1 MEFEFFLERQN
12 WGQLWGYSKPHPQDC
27 YALIRSW
34 NGYWELRQVSKLSC
48 FCLRPSNGFDN
59 LTTVKRQWT
68 FFTEDIFFFAASGW
82 ASGDVSEKQ
91 EYWWAQWFFLTMSYR
106 HSLSNQISQSIFL
119 LSEGPV
125 QASGSNDFMQ
135 LISFTYILGT
145 FVEQSV
151 SFEQDKI

>member
-1 MEFEFFLERQN
+1 M
-12 WGQLWGYSKPHPQDC
+12 G
-27 YALIRSW
+27 
-34 NGYWELRQVSKLSC
+34 
-48 FCLRPSNGFDN
+48 
-59 LTTVKRQWT
+59 
-68 FFTEDIFFFAASGW
+68 
-82 ASGDVSEKQ
+82 SEI
-91 EYWWAQWFFLTMSYR
+91 FLTMSYR